1 MKMYVPILLFYRKN
15 LFPPNQQFCIYGVQQ
30 PLSEMTVNIGI
41 VIYILSM
48 NHAAF
53 WLRKEIFLFNFSI

>member
-1 MKMYVPILLFYRKN
+1 MKMYVPILLLYEKKN
-15 LFPPNQQFCIYGVQQ
+15 NYFPPNQQFCIYGVQQ

-48 NHAAF
+48 NHAA
-53 WLRKEIFLFNFSI
+53 L